1 MSIQTCQSKHVSPN
15 MSIQTCSNLTD
26 VNCRALHYVITPVSF
41 QNGNIEEIVQVYT
54 IILFFLLSWRMCFT
68 AKSVK
73 CVLQHLSANHER
85 TLWRIQ
91 TFAYARI
98 KIVKEKCHFSLYDCD
113 SGVLAVITR
122 LAVWRISR
130 LSFCFSGL
138 SKLWIGCSHSVT
150 IWMF

>member
-1 MSIQTCQSKHVSPN
+1 
-15 MSIQTCSNLTD
+15 
-26 VNCRALHYVITPVSF
+26 
-41 QNGNIEEIVQVYT
+41 
-54 IILFFLLSWRMCFT
+54 MCFT

-113 SGVLAVITR
+113 SGVLAVFPFVFQACQSCELDVLIP
-122 LAVWRISR
+122 LQ
-130 LSFCFSGL
+130 FGC
-138 SKLWIGCSHSVT
+138 SKLVLVGDPEQLRTT
-150 IWMF
+150 ILSQVCL